1 MFTGLGTGT
10 AELITFGIRDTGNGT
25 ITAKC
30 GVTATIN
37 RAIEAGGG
45 IVKNARWLH
54 NLGRQIFPEL
64 TAIGSRGGAWIRLP
78 TFSVKPLRFD

>member
-1 MFTGLGTGT
+1 LAIGVTIATGLGIGT

-30 GVTATIN
+30 GITATIN

-45 IVKNARWLH
+45 VVKNALWL
-54 NLGRQIFPEL
+54 
-64 TAIGSRGGAWIRLP
+64 TTSAAKSSRN
-78 TFSVKPLRFD
+78 